1 MGSELWNSE
10 IVQPKLG
17 LSRDSGV
24 DDAAIWRKHKEELIR
39 YATILVGVDHAE
51 DVLSTVVE
59 RVLRR
64 KGSLSAL
71 DEARPYLFRAVLN
84 ESRGRIRRQ
93 RDIAWQR
100 NSIEDQIGFRP
111 DVAVAVGSLPERQRA
126 AVYLTYWRDL
136 PVGEVA
142 ELMGCRPGTVKR
154 YLHLSRNRLR
164 EVLEP

>member
-1 MGSELWNSE
+1 ML
-10 IVQPKLG
+10 

-64 KGSLSAL
+64 RGSLATL
-71 DEARPYLFRAVLN
+71 DDARPYLFRAVLN
-84 ESRGRIRRQ
+84 ESRGRIRRRRIVPWE
-93 RDIAWQR
+93 RDFV
-100 NSIEDQIGFRP
+100 EDHIGIRP
-111 DVAVAVGSLPERQRA
+111 DVAAAVGSLPERQRA

-142 ELMGCRPGTVKR
+142 DLMGCGPGTVKR
-154 YLHLSRNRLR
+154 YLHLSRSRLR
-164 EVLEP
+164 KVLEP

>member
-1 MGSELWNSE
+1 M
-10 IVQPKLG
+10 QPKLG
-17 LSRDSGV
+17 SPRDSGV

-39 YATILVGVDHAE
+39 YATVLVGVDHAE

-71 DEARPYLFRAVLN
+71 DAARPYLFQAVLN
-84 ESRGRIRRQ
+84 ESRGRLRRQ
-93 RDIAWQR
+93 RVIPWER
-100 NSIEDQIGFRP
+100 GFVEDHIGFRP
-111 DVAVAVGSLPERQRA
+111 DVAAAVGSLPERQRA

-142 ELMGCRPGTVKR
+142 DLMGCRPGTVKR
-154 YLHLSRNRLR
+154 YLHLSRSRLR
-164 EVLEP
+164 KVLEP